1 MILGALFIYA
11 VPNIHAPPVIPS
23 AKTQLKQH
31 DLHSNSSS
39 PTTSPI
45 NSSSMSAEQTV
56 TSTSGE
62 SAPASGD
69 MPPPTS
75 TEPIMTKEQKIA
87 LEKQQEE
94 KLRSKYPQ
102 VTKVRNQFHFEEL
115 QFLSVC
121 RNVTPLSYLRSVM
134 SELISF
140 PDNCFIFRMR
150 LVVPTAK

>member
-11 VPNIHAPPVIPS
+11 VPNIYAPPVIPS
-23 AKTQLKQH
+23 AKTQSMQH
-31 DLHSNSSS
+31 DLPSNSSS
-39 PTTSPI
+39 PTTSLI
-45 NSSSMSAEQTV
+45 VNSSNMSAEQTV

-62 SAPASGD
+62 AAPASGD

-102 VTKVRNQFHFEEL
+102 VTKVRNQFHFERL
-115 QFLSVC
+115 QFLSVR
-121 RNVTPLSYLRSVM
+121 RNVTPLSYLR
-134 SELISF
+134 
-140 PDNCFIFRMR
+140 FIRVATTW
-150 LVVPTAK
+150 LCLL